1 MKASR
6 KDRKAVAAACDRGR
20 FVTRPRYE
28 PLGTYIRPDQ
38 ARALRAHSEATCVP
52 VAVLVRQALDLFL
65 AVQSYPLSWQAAGRV
80 TLAADETLDAG
91 GL

>member
-1 MKASR
+1 MIA
-6 KDRKAVAAACDRGR
+6 
-20 FVTRPRYE
+20 FT
-28 PLGTYIRPDQ
+28 TYIRPDQ